1 MGQYDGIYAVEK
13 KYCARAIKTSVFL
26 ALVLVLLSMA
36 PIAKG
41 LVMGTLFS
49 IINFILMGASLPK
62 RIGTSRKRAPVISGI
77 SILVRYAILAV
88 PLAIAVQSAQFNLA
102 ATVGGLFMIQIQILL
117 DYTAGL
123 YIPEIRKKADS

>member
-1 MGQYDGIYAVEK
+1 MGLYDGIYAVEK
-13 KYCARAIKTSVFL
+13 KYCARAIKTSVFF
-26 ALVLVLLSMA
+26 ALVLVLISMA

-41 LVMGTLFS
+41 LVIGTLFS

-62 RIGTSRKRAPVISGI
+62 KIGTSRKRATVISGV

-88 PLAIAVQSAQFNLA
+88 PLAIAVQSDQFNLA

-117 DYTAGL
+117 DYTVGL
-123 YIPEIRKKADS
+123 YIPETRKKADS